1 MNDLYLKAWEITNYQ
16 IKIQDRT
23 EISRY
28 SHSSPEGNISNPRVA
43 VKVVDSLT
51 EPEEQKKSWGQQW
64 EQKEALIKPLRSD
77 WNPPE
82 LCILS
87 SSCKSERQNS
97 RPENEFKRSW
107 SVNAPIFKSICII
120 IPAFTSFLN
129 KFSNISGMYFK
140 NTQHTYEKEAEG
152 NNTWKKRPTGPLLSI
167 TYF

>member
-1 MNDLYLKAWEITNYQ
+1 MRDYKNYQ

-28 SHSSPEGNISNPRVA
+28 SHSFPGKYIKSKTSGEGGQLNGARR
-43 VKVVDSLT
+43 T
-51 EPEEQKKSWGQQW
+51 KKSTGPTMGT
-64 EQKEALIKPLRSD
+64 KETLIKPLSSD

-87 SSCKSERQNS
+87 SSCKSEQRQNS

-120 IPAFTSFLN
+120 IPAFTSLN

-140 NTQHTYEKEAEG
+140 NTQHTYEKEARETIHER
-152 NNTWKKRPTGPLLSI
+152 N
-167 TYF
+167 